1 MFPACASAKK
11 KRKFDPHE
19 ACVAAS
25 QQHKKKAANP
35 NYKGRSKALEVVV
48 LKELSVI
55 PRGPSRDRLE
65 ETGRIKE
72 IHIHRIM
79 SAVEVTNFITTSFKD
94 VGIMG
99 YKYLSANR
107 RNKLTVAEKQ
117 QLNGNDVIKLA
128 GSGSLYLQQ
137 CVGPKSQDKNVSD
150 HESQQ
155 EVRMYIYVELVTCN
169 VIIDS

>member
-1 MFPACASAKK
+1 MYQAYSGYIYISICLCVHACA
-11 KRKFDPHE
+11 
-19 ACVAAS
+19 CVCVS
-25 QQHKKKAANP
+25 MCDVRTCTLTFN
-35 NYKGRSKALEVVV
+35 SF
-48 LKELSVI
+48 LKS
-55 PRGPSRDRLE
+55 
-65 ETGRIKE
+65 
-72 IHIHRIM
+72 
-79 SAVEVTNFITTSFKD
+79 TNFITTSFKD